1 MPNPGSENK
10 EGWGV
15 YRVVPWHMQGLYRTE
30 AEADLQ
36 AKKAGSQYAV
46 DFGSS
51 HVPTGNFTLFS
62 ARMLPPIH
70 GCA

>member
-1 MPNPGSENK
+1 MRQSSNLTH

-15 YRVVPWHMQGLYRTE
+15 YRIFPWHMHGIYLTQS
-30 AEADLQ
+30 EADVE
-36 AKKAGSQYAV
+36 AKKVGSQYTV

-51 HVPTGNFTLFS
+51 HAGTGNFTLFS
-62 ARMLPPIH
+62 ARMHPALH